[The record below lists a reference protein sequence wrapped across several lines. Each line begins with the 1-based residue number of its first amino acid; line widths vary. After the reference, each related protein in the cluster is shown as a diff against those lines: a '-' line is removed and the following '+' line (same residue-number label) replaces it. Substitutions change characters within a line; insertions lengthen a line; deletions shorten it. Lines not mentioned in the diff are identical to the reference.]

1 MLVNLCH
8 LFLNKVVFSAF
19 IWIASIDNFTKQSM
33 LTDIR
38 DAGPLEEN
46 GNHSMRCWTTTSRVL
61 RHKGGG
67 IFSPYETHGMF
78 S

>member
-1 MLVNLCH
+1 MFVNSCH
-8 LFLNKVVFSAF
+8 LLLNKVVFSAL
-19 IWIASIDNFTKQSM
+19 WIASIDNFTKQSM

-46 GNHSMRCWTTTSRVL
+46 GNHSMRCWAATWRVL
-61 RHKGGG
+61 RHKGG